1 MTKRICEAEKS
12 ASRRKNILY
21 AYKNIFLRVQK
32 NRPLYTM
39 PIGNRRNE
47 SRLPQ
52 KVALCHNKVNTKVSS
67 CQKTRTEG
75 KAKYSRTNPEVFQK
89 YHNVTS
95 NLYKKV
101 AVYSDFL
108 KKTHIE

>member
-1 MTKRICEAEKS
+1 MTKRIYEAEKS
-12 ASRRKNILY
+12 ASRRKIILY
-21 AYKNIFLRVQK
+21 AYKIFFCAYKK

-39 PIGNRRNE
+39 TIALCRKE
-47 SRLPQ
+47 SKLPQ

-75 KAKYSRTNPEVFQK
+75 KAKYSRTKPEVFPM

-95 NLYKKV
+95 
-101 AVYSDFL
+101 SD
-108 KKTHIE
+108 